1 VNEAEILRIR
11 RDFAFT
17 SVVGDERYAGKPL
30 AYLDSAATAQ
40 KPRQVVESMNRYLES
55 YAANV
60 HRGVYRI
67 AEQAT
72 HEMEQARG
80 KVQRLLNARSEKE
93 IVFTS
98 GTTGAI
104 NLVAYAWGFKGALQ
118 AGDQI
123 VVTVMEHHSNLVP
136 WFFLRQKLGVAIE
149 FVDIHPD
156 GTLDLDHLDRLLGP
170 RTRMVAITHCSNVLG
185 TINPVK
191 EIARKAHAV
200 GALCLVDGAQAAPHM
215 PVDVQ
220 DLGCDFY
227 ALSGHKMLG
236 PTGIGVLYGR
246 EDILQDMEP
255 FLGGGEMI
263 REVHQSGARWND
275 LPWKFEA
282 GTPNI
287 AGAIGLGA
295 AVDYLQALGLATVR
309 AHDLAL
315 TAYALDRLA
324 SIENLEIQGPRD
336 AAIRGSVISF
346 TLGRAHPHDIA
357 SIVDEEQAV
366 SIRAGHHCCQ
376 PLMDRLQIAATAR
389 VSFHIYTLRDEID
402 RLISALHTADRMFN
416 R

>member
-1 VNEAEILRIR
+1 MNEAEILRIR

-17 SVVGDERYAGKPL
+17 DERYAGKPL
-30 AYLDSAATAQ
+30 AYLDSAATSQ
-40 KPRQVVESMNRYLES
+40 KPRQVIESMNRYLET

-72 HEMEQARG
+72 HEMEQARA
-80 KVQRLLNARSEKE
+80 KVATLVNARSDKE
-93 IVFTS
+93 IIFTS
-98 GTTGAI
+98 GTTAAI
-104 NLVAYAWGFKGALQ
+104 NLVVYAWGFKGTLQ
-118 AGDQI
+118 AGDEI

-136 WFFLRQKLGVAIE
+136 WFFLRDKLGVAIR
-149 FVDIHPD
+149 FATIHPD
-156 GTLDLDHLDRLLGP
+156 GTLDLAQLDPLLGP
-170 RTRMVAITHCSNVLG
+170 RTRMVAISHCSNVLG

-191 EIARKAHAV
+191 EIASRAHAV

-246 EDILQDMEP
+246 QDLLQDMEP

-295 AVDYLQALGLATVR
+295 AVDYLQGIGLATVR
-309 AHDLAL
+309 AHDIAL
-315 TAYALDRLA
+315 TTYALERLA
-324 SIENLEIQGPRD
+324 GVANVTVVGPTD
-336 AAIRGSVISF
+336 PAARGSVISF

-357 SIVDEEQAV
+357 SILDEQEAV
-366 SIRAGHHCCQ
+366 CVRAGHHCCQ
-376 PLMDRLQIAATAR
+376 PLMEHLQIAATAR
-389 VSFHIYTLRDEID
+389 ASFHIYTLREEID
-402 RLISALHTADRMFN
+402 RLISGLATANRMFN
-416 R
+416 S

>member
-1 VNEAEILRIR
+1 MTEADILQLR

-17 SVVGDERYAGKPL
+17 EATYDGKSL

-40 KPRQVVESMNRYLES
+40 KPRQVIDAMNRYLEH

-72 HEMEQARG
+72 HELEVARD
-80 KVQRLLNARSEKE
+80 KLRQLLNAASTKE
-93 IVFTS
+93 IIFTS
-98 GTTGAI
+98 GTTAAI
-104 NLVAYAWGFKGALQ
+104 NLVAYAWGLKGRLR
-118 AGDQI
+118 AGDEI
-123 VVTVMEHHSNLVP
+123 VVSVMEHHSNLVP
-136 WFFLRQKLGVAIE
+136 WFFLRKQLGVE
-149 FVDIHPD
+149 LKFVDITDD
-156 GTLDLDHLDRLLGP
+156 GTLSMSHLEQLLGA
-170 RTRMVAITHCSNVLG
+170 RTKLVAITQCSNVLG

-200 GALCLVDGAQAAPHM
+200 GALCLVDGAQSVPHM

-220 DLGCDFY
+220 ELGCDFL

-246 EDILQDMEP
+246 EAILDEMEP
-255 FLGGGEMI
+255 FMGGGEMI
-263 REVHQSGARWND
+263 REVRQDGARWND

-295 AVDYLQALGLATVR
+295 AVDYLQRLDRQAVR
-309 AHDLAL
+309 AHELAL
-315 TAYALDRLA
+315 TAYALDRLRDVDH
-324 SIENLEIQGPRD
+324 IQIYGPRT
-336 AAIRGSVISF
+336 AELRGGVVAF

-357 SIVDEEQAV
+357 AILDEREAV
-366 SIRAGHHCCQ
+366 CVRAGHHCCQ
-376 PLMDRLQIAATAR
+376 PLMERLALPATAR
-389 VSFHIYTLRDEID
+389 ASFHAYTLRSEVD
-402 RLISALHTADRMFN
+402 RLIAGLHIVNGMFN
-416 R
+416 S